1 MINDWN
7 DLKVFLAL
15 AEEGQLTAAAK
26 RLHVSHPTIA
36 RRIKALETSIGARL
50 FDRLPDRFVLTP
62 AGEELL
68 ADTRK
73 MQQAAESIDRRSA
86 GLIDM
91 AQGVVRLSA
100 GEAMT
105 GFLAAHLPRLRD
117 NLRCV
122 EFELSASHT
131 LANLSRR
138 EADLLIR
145 EQMPDLASIV
155 TRKLGRAAYAIYA
168 QAGSKVRDQSPEAL
182 RQLTWLGFDDDHAY
196 MPGQSWTREL
206 LAGRRP
212 AIRVN
217 DWLVMRDAI
226 GAGAGLAVL
235 PCYLADSDRRL
246 QRVGGI
252 LPDVTADQWLLVH
265 RDLRTLPR
273 IRAVMD
279 QLVAFF
285 QEQKS
290 VLAGQGQPA
299 DRSAAE

>member
-1 MINDWN
+1 MIDDWN
-7 DLKVFLAL
+7 DLKVFLTL

-105 GFLAAHLPRLRD
+105 GFIAAHLPRLRQD
-117 NLRCV
+117 LQCV

-145 EQMPDLASIV
+145 EQVPDLASIV

-168 QAGSKVRDQSPEAL
+168 QAGSRIRDRSPAAL
-182 RQLTWLGFDDDHAY
+182 RRLTWLGFDDDHAY

-206 LAGRRP
+206 LAGKRP

-235 PCYLADSDRRL
+235 PCYLADTDHRL
-246 QRVGGI
+246 QRIGNI
-252 LPDVTADQWLLVH
+252 LPDIVADQWLLVH

-279 QLVAFF
+279 QLVALF
-285 QEQKS
+285 QEQKPA
-290 VLAGQGQPA
+290 LAGRTA
-299 DRSAAE
+299 TSDRRTA